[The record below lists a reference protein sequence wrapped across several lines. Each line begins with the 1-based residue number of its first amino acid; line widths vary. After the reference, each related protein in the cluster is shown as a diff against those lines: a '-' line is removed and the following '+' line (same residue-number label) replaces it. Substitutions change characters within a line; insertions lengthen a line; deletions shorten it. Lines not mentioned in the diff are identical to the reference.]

1 MLPERC
7 PAGTA
12 EALAAAGAIV
22 VQASFT
28 TQRPL
33 PTTELEAAL
42 AEGSDWLVVT
52 SAKTVTL
59 LGQQGFDLASR
70 LAEGTRVA
78 AVGPATAAVL
88 RAAGIS
94 VDLVANPGGGAA
106 LVSAFPRGPGH
117 ILLPGA
123 EQSSP
128 EPAAGL
134 RSLGWTVRLVPVYRT
149 VVAPQ
154 PPDVLMDWA
163 DFDALVVTAGSV
175 ARAAFE
181 AAGLPGPK
189 VVAIG
194 ASAADAARAVGY
206 DVIAVSTRP
215 DADGIA
221 AAAMAGLA

>member
-1 MLPERC
+1 M
-7 PAGTA
+7 GTA
-12 EALAAAGAIV
+12 EALAAAGAVV
-22 VQASFT
+22 VQATFT

-33 PTTELEAAL
+33 PTTELEATL

-70 LAEGTRVA
+70 LAQGTRVA

-88 RAAGIS
+88 RAAGIN

-106 LVSAFPRGPGH
+106 LVAAFPHGPGR

-134 RSLGWTVRLVPVYRT
+134 RALGWTVRLVPVYRT
-149 VVAPQ
+149 IVAPQ
-154 PPDVLMDWA
+154 PPDVLVDWRG
-163 DFDALVVTAGSV
+163 FDAFVVTAGSV

-181 AAGLPGPK
+181 AGGLPGPK

-194 ASAADAARAVGY
+194 DSAADAARAVGL
-206 DVIAVSTRP
+206 DVVAVAERP

-221 AAAMAGLA
+221 GAVLTALA